1 MCLAIHVYIY
11 PINIHLT
18 IFSVHFTQK
27 LKEQLEANQRG
38 VMIDE
43 NGKEV
48 MVHNARREIVE
59 KIVEREVIKEVRA
72 FLCTFPCTVP
82 LCLPLSPIHSPA
94 PFLCTFP
101 SYLLLYLPFFS
112 PPPLPLLCAFPL
124 PSLGTFPSY
133 LFH

>member
-48 MVHNARREIVE
+48 MPHNARQEIVE
-59 KIVEREVIKEVRA
+59 KIVEREVIKEVCA
-72 FLCTFPCTVP
+72 FPC
-82 LCLPLSPIHSPA
+82 S
-94 PFLCTFP
+94 FP
-101 SYLLLYLPFFS
+101 SYLPR
-112 PPPLPLLCAFPL
+112 AFPCIF
-124 PSLGTFPSY
+124 SLTS
-133 LFH
+133 H

>member
-1 MCLAIHVYIY
+1 MLLHR
-11 PINIHLT
+11 
-18 IFSVHFTQK
+18 TQK

-72 FLCTFPCTVP
+72 FNSYYPSITLLVP
-82 LCLPLSPIHSPA
+82 
-94 PFLCTFP
+94 FE
-101 SYLLLYLPFFS
+101 Y
-112 PPPLPLLCAFPL
+112 PLLVD
-124 PSLGTFPSY
+124 S
-133 LFH
+133 